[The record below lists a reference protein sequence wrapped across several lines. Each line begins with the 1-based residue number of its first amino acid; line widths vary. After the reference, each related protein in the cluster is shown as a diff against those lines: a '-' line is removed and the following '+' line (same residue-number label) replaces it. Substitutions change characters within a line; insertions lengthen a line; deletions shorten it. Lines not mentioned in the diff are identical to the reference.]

1 MRPTWFQI
9 LLLVCVTVQQIV
21 GGASCCCFADQL
33 LGGVRGFVTNCRDV
47 EDAEGRSAD
56 ESQKVVRAC
65 CRRMGG
71 ARVADEGDRD
81 QETKTKFFG
90 LDRVG
95 VKQRGCDCDAVDF
108 AMVAESE
115 VSGRLSMRQDRSKD
129 VFWTVV
135 IGSIGLGV
143 EWIRERPFFRE
154 RFQGSV
160 CSVSSSQFCAMLNR
174 WVC

>member
-9 LLLVCVTVQQIV
+9 LRLVCVTVQQIV

-95 VKQRGCDCDAVDF
+95 MKQRGCDCDAVDF

-135 IGSIGLGV
+135 IGSIGIGV
-143 EWIRERPFFRE
+143 EWIREGPFILE